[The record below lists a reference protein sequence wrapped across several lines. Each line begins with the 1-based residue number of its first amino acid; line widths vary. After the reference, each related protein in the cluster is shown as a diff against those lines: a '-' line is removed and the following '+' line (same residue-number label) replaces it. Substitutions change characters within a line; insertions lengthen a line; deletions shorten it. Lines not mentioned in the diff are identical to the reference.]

1 VTMRMRGCLA
11 GLLAAAAVMLSGAG
25 AKAEVCTVGTSPVAF
40 GVYDP
45 LAAGPLD
52 TTGNVAVTCTSVGNA
67 LVLYRV
73 DLGTGQSGTYNT
85 RAMTNGVSQLN
96 YNLYTN
102 AARTLVWGNGTG
114 GTRRVW
120 NFYFLQPI
128 GSTQTDNHTVY
139 GRIFPAQ
146 NVSVGSY
153 LDTLVVTVT
162 F

>member
-1 VTMRMRGCLA
+1 MARIRRFLA
-11 GLLAAAAVMLSGAG
+11 GFAVAAAVTLASAG

-40 GVYDP
+40 GLYDP

-114 GTRRVW
+114 GTRRIW
-120 NFYFLQPI
+120 NIYFLLPI
-128 GSTQTDNHTVY
+128 GNTQTDNHTVY
-139 GRIFPAQ
+139 GRIFPGQ
-146 NVSVGSY
+146 NVSVGNY
-153 LDTLVVTVT
+153 LDTLIVTVT

>member
-1 VTMRMRGCLA
+1 MTARSRRFWA
-11 GLLAAAAVMLSGAG
+11 GLVVATTVMLSGAV
-25 AKAEVCTVGTSPVAF
+25 AKAEVCTLGTSPVAF

-45 LAAGPLD
+45 LAAGALD

-67 LVLYRV
+67 LVFYRV
-73 DLGTGQSGTYNT
+73 ELGTGQSGTYNT

-102 AARTLVWGNGTG
+102 AARTFVWGNGTG

-128 GSTQTDNHTVY
+128 GSTRTDNHTVY
-139 GRIFPAQ
+139 GRIFPGQ

-153 LDTLVVTVT
+153 LDTLIVSVI